1 MKKIIFF
8 LLLALFFPFL
18 IFAEQIDINTATLGQ
33 LDQLTGIGP
42 TYAQRIIDG
51 RPYLSLD
58 DLLEVKG
65 IGEKTLQKIKD
76 QGFACVDCQTEA
88 IEPLSATISA
98 ENSAT
103 ISAEN
108 KEDNNNPELSIIEY
122 PKGVFLNE
130 ILPSPQGADD
140 SEEWIEIFNSNNFDV
155 DLSGWQI
162 KDSVGTVVVFI
173 IPTGT
178 KIFSNGYLVFTRPET
193 KIILNN
199 NEDGLFLLYPNG
211 EIADSVIFQ
220 KSPTGQS
227 YNKISPGWQWSQ
239 DITKGTKNIISSE
252 TDKGLLK
259 IENSVNN
266 IEAGLIDKN
275 FNLNTIQEKGLS
287 AIQESSTNPWFLF
300 LIAVIL
306 TIISATVV
314 LFIKLKLSKTNV
326 RT

>member
-8 LLLALFFPFL
+8 ILPMLFYPFL
-18 IFAEQIDINTATLGQ
+18 IFAEQIDINTATFEQ

-51 RPYLSLD
+51 RPYPSID
-58 DLLEVKG
+58 DLLGVKG
-65 IGEKTLQKIKD
+65 IGEKTLQKIKE
-76 QGFACVDCQTEA
+76 QGFACVDCQPEATELLPVQ
-88 IEPLSATISA
+88 INT
-98 ENSAT
+98 EN
-103 ISAEN
+103 E
-108 KEDNNNPELSIIEY
+108 EEVNNDPKVFIVEY

-162 KDSVGTVVVFI
+162 KDSVGTVVIFI

-178 KIFSNGYLVFTRPET
+178 KIFPNGYLVFTRPET
-193 KIILNN
+193 NIILNN
-199 NEDGLFLLYPNG
+199 NEDGLFLLYPDG
-211 EIADSVIFQ
+211 EIADSVSFQ

-227 YNKISPGWQWSQ
+227 YNKISSEWQWSQ
-239 DITKGTKNIISSE
+239 TITKGTKNIISPN
-252 TDKGLLK
+252 TNKVLLK
-259 IENSVNN
+259 TEKSVNN
-266 IEAGLIDKN
+266 IETGLIEKN
-275 FNLNTIQEKGLS
+275 FGLSINQEKNLS

-300 LIAVIL
+300 LAAIIL
-306 TIISATVV
+306 TIISAIVV